1 MCVTEREEKLKRFLE
16 EVEKENYI
24 EAVKYFRELD
34 LDSEYSIDNNYYLY
48 LLGQIIDLDE
58 YRERLYS
65 LRFEDM
71 SSYDLNDL
79 EDRARYLVFKHKFSQ
94 ASTVYEILDDSDLEL
109 QVSSELVRKA
119 AFELVKLNT
128 VSLNYIRKARYGDLI
143 SLYSNISKHRP
154 LSHFEKVVLC
164 ITKDLKDLVEKN
176 KLPELC

>member
-65 LRFEDM
+65 L
-71 SSYDLNDL
+71 
-79 EDRARYLVFKHKFSQ
+79 
-94 ASTVYEILDDSDLEL
+94 
-109 QVSSELVRKA
+109 
-119 AFELVKLNT
+119 
-128 VSLNYIRKARYGDLI
+128 
-143 SLYSNISKHRP
+143 
-154 LSHFEKVVLC
+154 
-164 ITKDLKDLVEKN
+164 
-176 KLPELC
+176 